1 MTVKRIEKN
10 KLDPVKFYRETFN
23 EFEQRLNGEKN
34 VPFHQVRKNALA
46 ELEKDGFPTPRV
58 ENWRYLNL
66 KQLLKANFPLQ
77 WEMPEIEDNTPEKFQ
92 FGLRDTWRIVM
103 VNGILNEA
111 LSVLPDDSAFELR
124 PLSDFL
130 KNDNPPELS
139 FGEYQND
146 PFARLNTAFS
156 LHGWELEVGNN
167 RILEKPVHILHLSVP
182 GEKGFQNHPRM
193 IIRVGKNSQVTIFEN
208 FHALTNGG
216 YLNNPATFINID
228 ENSVVDYIR
237 LQDEAREAF
246 HISNTHISQ
255 NAYSV
260 LNAVSV
266 DLGGQLVRH
275 NAHLLMAQENAEANL
290 SGFYLV
296 GKDQQVDNHTFM
308 DHAVPRCNSNELFKG
323 ILAENGK
330 GVFSGTI
337 LVREDAQQ
345 TNAFQS
351 NKNLLLS
358 EEAEINSK
366 PQLKIYADD
375 VKCTHGATVGQLD
388 EEALFYLRQ
397 RGVSEEAANVMLRF
411 AFAGEVLGHIRNEA
425 LRQSIDS
432 LVHERM
438 EQQFQQENA

>member
-1 MTVKRIEKN
+1 MTVKRVDKDKI
-10 KLDPVKFYRETFN
+10 DPVKFYRDTFN
-23 EFEQRLNGEKN
+23 EFEQRLNGEKSAA
-34 VPFHQVRKNALA
+34 FHQLRRRAME
-46 ELEKDGFPTPRV
+46 ELEQDGFPTPRV

-77 WEMPEIEDNTPEKFQ
+77 WELPEIGKDLPEALL
-92 FGLRDTWRIVM
+92 FGLKNAYRIVM
-103 VNGILNEA
+103 VNGIFHET
-111 LSVLPDDSAFELR
+111 LSLLPEDGAFELR
-124 PLSDFL
+124 PLAGLLKSDSH
-130 KNDNPPELS
+130 PRMT
-139 FGEYQND
+139 FGEYEND

-156 LHGWELEVGNN
+156 LHGWEVTVGD
-167 RILEKPVHILHLSVP
+167 RRVLEKPIQILHLSVP
-182 GEKGFQNHPRM
+182 GEKGFQSHPRM
-193 IIRVGKNSQVTIFEN
+193 IIRVGNNSEVTIFKN
-208 FHALTNGG
+208 FHALEEGS
-216 YLNNPATFINID
+216 YLNNPATFLHIG

-237 LQDEAREAF
+237 LQDEDRHAF
-246 HISNTHISQ
+246 HISNTYVTQ
-255 NAYSV
+255 KAYSV

-275 NAHLLMAQENAEANL
+275 NAHLLMEQENAETNL

-358 EEAEINSK
+358 EQAEINSK

-397 RGVSEEAANVMLRF
+397 RGISEEAANVMLRF
-411 AFAGEVLGHIRNEA
+411 AFAGEVLGHIRLEA
-425 LRQSIDS
+425 LRESIDN

-438 EQQFQQENA
+438 EKQFQEESA